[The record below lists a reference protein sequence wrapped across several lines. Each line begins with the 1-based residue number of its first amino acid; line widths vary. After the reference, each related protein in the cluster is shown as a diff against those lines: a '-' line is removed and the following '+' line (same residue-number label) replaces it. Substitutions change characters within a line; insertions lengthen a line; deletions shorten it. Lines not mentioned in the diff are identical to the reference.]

1 MTTTPDAPE
10 PGSSPQATTR
20 PADDVLGQLADVVD
34 DVAERAFEPEEL
46 AAMESLDV
54 PRRLLLVHAHPDD
67 ETIGNGATMARY
79 AGAGAGVTL
88 VTCTRGE
95 RGEVV
100 EPELAHLEGDHAAL
114 SAHRVLELA
123 AAMEA
128 LGVTDHRFLDDAP
141 LAGEDAAA
149 TAAVR
154 YEDSGMAWGE
164 GMRAVAAPD
173 TGPSAFARAD
183 LDEAAARLAGVLR
196 EVRPQVLVTYEPGGG
211 YGHPDH
217 VQAAAVA
224 RRAVELAAD
233 PSASRVAGGVP
244 WEVAKCYEGVVP
256 ASVAEES
263 FGGDRSS
270 WPTMVV
276 DDDEVACVVEA
287 PEQLSAKAAAL
298 RAHRS
303 QVRTRLAGEGGAGAP
318 EFMVSQDRWQPVWTT
333 EAYRLAR
340 GAAAPD
346 TRRGDGLETDLFAGI
361 APPA

>member
-1 MTTTPDAPE
+1 VTTTPGP
-10 PGSSPQATTR
+10 SPDEVETAER
-20 PADDVLGQLADVVD
+20 PADDVLSQAASVVD

-46 AAMESLDV
+46 AAMEALDV

-79 AGAGAGVTL
+79 AAAGAGVTL

-100 EPELAHLEGDHAAL
+100 DPENAHLEGDHAAL
-114 SAHRVLELA
+114 AAHRVLELA
-123 AAMEA
+123 TAMEA

-141 LAGEDAAA
+141 LDGEDPSA
-149 TAAVR
+149 TAAAR

-173 TGPSAFARAD
+173 TGPAAFARAD
-183 LDEAAARLAGVLR
+183 LDEAASRLAGVLR
-196 EVRPQVLVTYEPGGG
+196 EVRPQVVVTYEPGGG

-217 VQAAAVA
+217 VRAAEVA

-233 PSASRVAGGVP
+233 AAAPQVAGGVP
-244 WEVAKCYEGVVP
+244 WEVAKLYEGVLP
-256 ASVAEES
+256 ASEAERA

-276 DDDEVACVVEA
+276 DDAEVTAVVEA
-287 PEQLSAKAAAL
+287 SEQLGAKAAAL

-303 QVRTRLAGEGGAGAP
+303 QVRVRLTGEDGAEAP
-318 EFMVSQDRWQPVWTT
+318 EFLVSQDRWQPVWTT
-333 EAYRLAR
+333 ESYRLAR
-340 GAAAPD
+340 GVAAPD
-346 TRRGDGLETDLFAGI
+346 GRRDDGRESDLFAGI
-361 APPA
+361 APPS